1 MTNEEIV
8 KELRDVIDCIANEE
22 PITATRTALTIIE
35 KLKPKP
41 LFVLGPAKYTDGT
54 DCNILAIHTDDEQ
67 GMLTEYKLEGNG
79 WWISRHNLDG
89 KGTDQNWDVMPNNE
103 SEEKYKCKICGGE
116 INKGEFDTFELCDG
130 CWDKPEEKVYGPQKC
145 NDTVK
150 LCMNCEHEGETV
162 CFSCH
167 GRDKWAPVPTIKELW
182 KRVLVKLHPFRGV

>member
-1 MTNEEIV
+1 MKTEEIV

-54 DCNILAIHTDDEQ
+54 DCNILAIHTDDAE
-67 GMLTEYKLEGNG
+67 GMITEYKLEGNG

-103 SEEKYKCKICGGE
+103 S
-116 INKGEFDTFELCDG
+116 
-130 CWDKPEEKVYGPQKC
+130 EEKVYGPQKC